1 MFLGVAFLV
10 FFRRFHQM
18 PGFLHGGV
26 HVIVGDVPKRSPAG
40 VVLCLVRLIDTALPC
55 DSTECSTLTRRFGIF
70 RLCGG
75 VDEVFTTW
83 KATTA
88 MALHVKENN
97 KTPPLVLHTMN
108 ERHEQFPV
116 LIFGYD

>member
-1 MFLGVAFLV
+1 
-10 FFRRFHQM
+10 
-18 PGFLHGGV
+18 
-26 HVIVGDVPKRSPAG
+26 
-40 VVLCLVRLIDTALPC
+40 
-55 DSTECSTLTRRFGIF
+55 
-70 RLCGG
+70 
-75 VDEVFTTW
+75 
-83 KATTA
+83 